1 MADTV
6 KKKKRRLKRTVRRTL
21 GTLFLV
27 SALVIAAIPTD
38 GLHAAETGGGVMPVA
53 DTNYSSS
60 LQWDAANSK
69 IPLVKTDEVHI
80 YNDADGIFNFAWV
93 KESDTSANRVAV
105 ILGYTGKTLEN
116 NELTIDGTV
125 DAYAK
130 YQSNDSSNGGYIAV
144 SQSREP
150 LYYMSTE
157 RKPDKTH
164 TENIKGPDGV
174 TDVPT
179 TVVDSYTLP
188 AFSPC
193 VKEDVNWSRTGNM
206 ETYYYYRYNGT
217 QADYEAANPSNSAN
231 ALIKPDTTDESI
243 LTSSYAFLGSDG
255 YVYIQTKAQEHQW
268 IRGQTVAYIGNQYL
282 IPYNDTSTANGT
294 VLREYQVAEY
304 KANTDPQKGVFA
316 YQSNIQRLKVGKDLV
331 GIGNYAFYNC
341 ALLSY
346 VDFGNGLQEVGKSAF
361 ELCTNMYGVGFAFGS
376 NLSYISDRA
385 FAESGLRSFTL
396 PVGVTKIYDHAFDG
410 CTNLSAID
418 LTGETQPPVKD
429 ENTGQMVQPVTTLN
443 QLGCSVFKNCTSL
456 ERVKFPQTMNTPV
469 HLDNFE
475 NCTSLKYIGVM
486 NNQASFT
493 PHASNDYT
501 AKDFKEDVTEE
512 FYFEAADSAQ
522 THGFASDNGIAFKY
536 SDKDLYELVVIEET
550 ADGGIQSKVRY
561 QVTPGENNQGN
572 LYNFLVMEGTVK
584 DAVIPE
590 KIGPYGISAL
600 DEGSFS
606 GNCSLEKVTIP
617 ASVGRINANAFKGC
631 HNLKHVIFTE
641 AGNVKAIEEGAFATQ
656 LATNHSAG
664 CNDTSGNFLTQTPI
678 LTFTGTV
685 GTGIGPFDY
694 AMSESG
700 KISAGQ
706 QPPTYITYYSGWPQN
721 LEIRYVD
728 TTPQTPGDGVATLV
742 GYPARARLSQYTSA
756 NYPYIT
762 SELQNAVVDAFTQYD
777 KWLNDKNTS
786 VSADQWAVINA
797 TLNPVIPQ
805 GVKAVAEGLF
815 NGATVTKNEGGSVS
829 GGDASEDAYTVN
841 RTGQPDTS
849 LETISF
855 ADLNEY
861 TPYMFDGCT
870 SLNTIEITG
879 GTAQIDEFAFSF
891 LDTQYNGQPYKLST
905 FNMTDG
911 GGTIGNYAFDNV
923 QTLSNVTI
931 SPKVTTLGKRPF
943 SGCTVL

>member
-93 KESDTSANRVAV
+93 KESDTSAKRVAV

-144 SQSREP
+144 SRSREP
-150 LYYMSTE
+150 LYYMSTA

-164 TENIKGPDGV
+164 TEMVPGPDG
-174 TDVPT
+174 DVPT

-193 VKEDVNWSRTGNM
+193 VKEDSNWDRNGLM
-206 ETYYYYRYNGT
+206 ESYYYYRYNGT
-217 QADYEAANPSNSAN
+217 QAEYEAANPEDSAI
-231 ALIKPDTTDESI
+231 ALIKPNTTKESI

-410 CTNLSAID
+410 CTNLSTID

-456 ERVKFPQTMNTPV
+456 ERVKFPQTMNMPV

-475 NCTSLKYIGVM
+475 NCTSLKYMGVM

-493 PHASNDYT
+493 PHEDGTYT

-522 THGFASDNGIAFKY
+522 IRICMSWW
-536 SDKDLYELVVIEET
+536 
-550 ADGGIQSKVRY
+550 
-561 QVTPGENNQGN
+561 
-572 LYNFLVMEGTVK
+572 
-584 DAVIPE
+584 
-590 KIGPYGISAL
+590 
-600 DEGSFS
+600 
-606 GNCSLEKVTIP
+606 SL
-617 ASVGRINANAFKGC
+617 R
-631 HNLKHVIFTE
+631 
-641 AGNVKAIEEGAFATQ
+641 
-656 LATNHSAG
+656 
-664 CNDTSGNFLTQTPI
+664 
-678 LTFTGTV
+678 
-685 GTGIGPFDY
+685 
-694 AMSESG
+694 
-700 KISAGQ
+700 
-706 QPPTYITYYSGWPQN
+706 
-721 LEIRYVD
+721 
-728 TTPQTPGDGVATLV
+728 
-742 GYPARARLSQYTSA
+742 
-756 NYPYIT
+756 
-762 SELQNAVVDAFTQYD
+762 
-777 KWLNDKNTS
+777 
-786 VSADQWAVINA
+786 
-797 TLNPVIPQ
+797 
-805 GVKAVAEGLF
+805 
-815 NGATVTKNEGGSVS
+815 
-829 GGDASEDAYTVN
+829 
-841 RTGQPDTS
+841 
-849 LETISF
+849 
-855 ADLNEY
+855 
-861 TPYMFDGCT
+861 
-870 SLNTIEITG
+870 
-879 GTAQIDEFAFSF
+879 
-891 LDTQYNGQPYKLST
+891 
-905 FNMTDG
+905 
-911 GGTIGNYAFDNV
+911 
-923 QTLSNVTI
+923 
-931 SPKVTTLGKRPF
+931 KRPAAG
-943 SGCTVL
+943 SSRRCVTRLLRGRTIRVICIISWLWKER